1 MRSIGPPTSGTPAL
15 FGTAPGP
22 KMVLTEATGRVE
34 TEVPRYRD
42 GSFEPRIVKKRH
54 RRRTGVELL

>member
-1 MRSIGPPTSGTPAL
+1 
-15 FGTAPGP
+15 
-22 KMVLTEATGRVE
+22 MVLTEATGRVE